1 MEKEEAAA
9 ERDRSSVGSSLEEEG
24 TVDAAVAVGGILA
37 DRGTIRSCSRQQK
50 DVARQTAVGLVVVV
64 VHKSSE

>member
-24 TVDAAVAVGGILA
+24 TVAVAVGGILA
-37 DRGTIRSCSRQQK
+37 ARGTIRSCSRQQK

-64 VHKSSE
+64 VVHKSSE